1 MAMSKD
7 LTDPNNPLAWLVSEI
22 EGDTEERF
30 GAPDLKTMTTRIERT
45 EACRVDAIATLAGAS
60 RANVLSQLILIGLD
74 SVIASLS
81 PDSVRKY
88 GQALIKEYE
97 KEFPSAWAKV
107 EALGADDESVSNR
120 EVEVHDAIEA
130 NNLANAFYEQEKLQ
144 GN

>member
-1 MAMSKD
+1 MQLSKD

-30 GAPDLKTMTTRIERT
+30 GTPDLKTMTTRIERT
-45 EACRVDAIATLAGAS
+45 EACRVDAIANIANTS

-74 SVIASLS
+74 SVIGSLS

-88 GQALIKEYE
+88 GKALGKELE
-97 KEFPSAWAKV
+97 KEFPDAWAKV
-107 EALGADDESVSNR
+107 EALGPDDESVSNR
-120 EVEVHDAIEA
+120 DVEVHDAIE
-130 NNLANAFYEQEKLQ
+130 NQRIFDTFYEQDKLQ

>member
-1 MAMSKD
+1 MQFSKD
-7 LTDPNNPLAWLVSEI
+7 LEDPNNPLAWLVSEI

-45 EACRVDAIATLAGAS
+45 YACRVDAIANIANTS

-74 SVIASLS
+74 SVIGSLS

-88 GQALIKEYE
+88 GKALMKEYG
-97 KEFPSAWAKV
+97 KEFPDSWAKV

-120 EVEVHDAIEA
+120 DVEVHDAIENQRMVDA
-130 NNLANAFYEQEKLQ
+130 LDEYNKLQ